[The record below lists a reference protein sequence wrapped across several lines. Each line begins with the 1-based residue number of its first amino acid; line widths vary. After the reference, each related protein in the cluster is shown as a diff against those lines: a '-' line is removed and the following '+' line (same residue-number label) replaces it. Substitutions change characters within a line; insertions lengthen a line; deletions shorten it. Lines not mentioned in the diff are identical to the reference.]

1 MKRYSFARSIMGIFF
16 GIFLN
21 KFQKSMCMKFL
32 WITLCDLTRPHFLR
46 FFPPFSFELLR
57 CPQNRV
63 PIEMIFKKVNCSV
76 VLHEQNPV
84 EPFHYLCL
92 FLFIFINLFSC
103 YLFVLFV
110 VVCLFFWYFS
120 FVCLLLF
127 HHLSGPFTGSLDPWP
142 PRRHSGRDGT
152 QCCSPN
158 PTIGDQSTTWHVACQ
173 MWASPCVSKKRPL
186 PEVVPPRK
194 LWREGDI
201 ARCSCST
208 VAIACYFL

>member
-1 MKRYSFARSIMGIFF
+1 MKRYSFARSIMGIIF

-57 CPQNRV
+57 CRPNRV
-63 PIEMIFKKVNCSV
+63 PIEMIFKKVYCSV
-76 VLHEQNPV
+76 VLHEQNAV

-110 VVCLFFWYFS
+110 GVSLFFLDISHLFVYFCS
-120 FVCLLLF
+120 TICLDHSPVLWIHG
-127 HHLSGPFTGSLDPWP
+127 HHAGTVDAM
-142 PRRHSGRDGT
+142 GRNAALPIQPSETKALHGM
-152 QCCSPN
+152 
-158 PTIGDQSTTWHVACQ
+158 WHVKCGLPHVFPRSVPSQ
-173 MWASPCVSKKRPL
+173 KLSRP
-186 PEVVPPRK
+186 
-194 LWREGDI
+194 G
-201 ARCSCST
+201 SCEEKGISQG
-208 VAIACYFL
+208 VLVRP